1 MRDVFDR
8 KLIVRIVANLAAD
21 IDHNQRRNQSL
32 RRDLIDGPTAPG
44 EMRRSINMRAEVFR
58 QGDIAGVVVILL
70 DGRDRFYL
78 VGRFLRKLVSWDLLV
93 DAMRQVDDATK
104 PGGLHRIGVPLPKQ
118 QQSYGQCTTNNK
130 RKKLHYSSA
139 DPCSN
144 NPVTCN

>member
-1 MRDVFDR
+1 
-8 KLIVRIVANLAAD
+8 
-21 IDHNQRRNQSL
+21 
-32 RRDLIDGPTAPG
+32 
-44 EMRRSINMRAEVFR
+44 MRAEVFR

-118 QQSYGQCTTNNK
+118 QQSYGQRATNNK

-139 DPCSN
+139 DPSQAIQSLAIEKGSGGKRRSEPNPTHCSDASSFWM
-144 NPVTCN
+144 VH